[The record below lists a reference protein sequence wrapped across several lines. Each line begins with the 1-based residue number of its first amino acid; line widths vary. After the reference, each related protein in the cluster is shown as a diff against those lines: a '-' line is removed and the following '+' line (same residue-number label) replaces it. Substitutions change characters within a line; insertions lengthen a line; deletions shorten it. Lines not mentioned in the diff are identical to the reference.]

1 MAYIMTSLRKI
12 FLFLS
17 LLFLIS
23 PSCHN
28 NVLTKKYPSQE
39 GDITSFYGFEK
50 NSTKLGWNE
59 PSELELA
66 LEGKFR
72 PLIIIFS
79 ATWCGPCRVLRQ
91 YINEMEW
98 RRYILIV
105 NIDEEKV
112 EEISEN
118 LSFGDSIPALYYLNQ
133 NNEEYRFVGFG
144 EIVDFLDIF
153 MKKEEY

>member
-1 MAYIMTSLRKI
+1 
-12 FLFLS
+12 
-17 LLFLIS
+17 
-23 PSCHN
+23 
-28 NVLTKKYPSQE
+28 
-39 GDITSFYGFEK
+39 
-50 NSTKLGWNE
+50 
-59 PSELELA
+59 
-66 LEGKFR
+66 
-72 PLIIIFS
+72 
-79 ATWCGPCRVLRQ
+79 
-91 YINEMEW
+91 MEW